1 MANRTATKNKSR
13 RTTTVPVTT
22 MEEIPVLSEKERG
35 ELITSLHEAEARIKV
50 GEGVEHDSKAFKD
63 RLVRVYRGER

>member
-1 MANRTATKNKSR
+1 
-13 RTTTVPVTT
+13 

-50 GEGVEHDSKAFKD
+50 GEGIEHDSKPFKD
-63 RLVRVYRGER
+63 RLVRIYRGER